1 MNPGGDVVEYEIA
14 NNTSC
19 IVEPGSACEISLKKD
34 KIEFINLPWQ
44 LNRSD
49 INSEIWLI
57 RLASLR

>member
-1 MNPGGDVVEYEIA
+1 MGDVVGYKIA

-19 IVEPGSACEISLKKD
+19 IVEPGLICEISLKKD
-34 KIEFINLPWQ
+34 KIEFINLSRQ

-49 INSEIWLI
+49 FNSEIWLI